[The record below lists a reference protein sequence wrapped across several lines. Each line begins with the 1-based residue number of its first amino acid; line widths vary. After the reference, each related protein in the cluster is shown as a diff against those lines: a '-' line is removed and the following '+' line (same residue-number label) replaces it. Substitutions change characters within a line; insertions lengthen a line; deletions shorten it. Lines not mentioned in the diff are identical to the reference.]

1 MVWIGVQ
8 TKVLA
13 MSLKYG
19 PLTFGLALCT
29 LGALAAASAQAQ
41 EQLKGVVEL
50 FTSQGCASCPPAD
63 EALRKL
69 IQKGD
74 VVGLSYHVDYWN
86 YLGWADS
93 LASKEN
99 TERQYG
105 YARALGRN
113 NVYTPQAVVNGRDHV
128 KGADTQAIYNRLDAF
143 KKAGEGLSVPVKAQR
158 LNDEIAIDIGQGHG
172 KADVVVAY
180 FNREQIVDVQKG
192 DNQGKKISYW
202 HSVYDVQTVGM
213 WDGKS
218 MTVKLPAS
226 IMSKAKD
233 GGCAVLLQTTDAQ
246 GNPAAILGAS
256 VLLTSGG

>member
-1 MVWIGVQ
+1 
-8 TKVLA
+8 

-19 PLTFGLALCT
+19 SLNFGLSVFALSI
-29 LGALAAASAQAQ
+29 LASVSVQAQ
-41 EQLKGVVEL
+41 EQVKGVVEL

-128 KGADTQAIYNRLDAF
+128 KGADVQAIYGRLDAF
-143 KKAGEGLSVPVKAQR
+143 TRAGEGLSVPVKASR
-158 LNDEIAIDIGQGHG
+158 VADEIAIDIGEGTG

-180 FNREQIVDVQKG
+180 FNREQVVDVQKG
-192 DNQGKKISYW
+192 ENQGKKISYW

-218 MTVKLPAS
+218 MSVKLPAS
-226 IMSKAKD
+226 ILSKAKN
-233 GGCAVLLQTTDAQ
+233 GGCAVLLQTSDAQ
-246 GNPAAILGAS
+246 GNPAAIVGAS
-256 VLLTSGG
+256 VLLQ

>member
-1 MVWIGVQ
+1 
-8 TKVLA
+8 

-19 PLTFGLALCT
+19 SLNFGLSVFALSM
-29 LGALAAASAQAQ
+29 LASVSVQAQ
-41 EQLKGVVEL
+41 EQVKGVVEL

-128 KGADTQAIYNRLDAF
+128 KGADVQAIYGRLDAF
-143 KKAGEGLSVPVKAQR
+143 TRAGEGLSVPVKASR
-158 LNDEIAIDIGQGHG
+158 VADEIAIDIGEGTG

-180 FNREQIVDVQKG
+180 FNREQVVDVQKG
-192 DNQGKKISYW
+192 ENQGKKISYW

-218 MTVKLPAS
+218 MSVKLPAS
-226 IMSKAKD
+226 ILSKAKN
-233 GGCAVLLQTTDAQ
+233 GGCAVLLQTSDAQ
-246 GNPAAILGAS
+246 GNPAAIVGAS
-256 VLLTSGG
+256 VLLQ

>member
-1 MVWIGVQ
+1 
-8 TKVLA
+8 

-19 PLTFGLALCT
+19 SLNFGLSVFALSM
-29 LGALAAASAQAQ
+29 LASVSVQAQ
-41 EQLKGVVEL
+41 EQEQVKGVVEL

-128 KGADTQAIYNRLDAF
+128 KGADVQAIYGRLDAF
-143 KKAGEGLSVPVKAQR
+143 TRAGEGLSVPVKASR
-158 LNDEIAIDIGQGHG
+158 VADEIAIDIGEGKG

-180 FNREQIVDVQKG
+180 FNREQVVDVQKG
-192 DNQGKKISYW
+192 ENQGKKISYW

-218 MTVKLPAS
+218 MSVKLPAS
-226 IMSKAKD
+226 ILSKAKN
-233 GGCAVLLQTTDAQ
+233 GGCAVLLQTSDAQ
-246 GNPAAILGAS
+246 GNPAAIVGAS
-256 VLLTSGG
+256 VLLQ

>member
-1 MVWIGVQ
+1 
-8 TKVLA
+8 

-19 PLTFGLALCT
+19 SLNFGLSVFALSM
-29 LGALAAASAQAQ
+29 LASVSVQAQ
-41 EQLKGVVEL
+41 EQVKGVVEL

-128 KGADTQAIYNRLDAF
+128 KGADVQAIYGRLDAF
-143 KKAGEGLSVPVKAQR
+143 TRAGEGLSVPVKASR
-158 LNDEIAIDIGQGHG
+158 VADEIAIDIGEGKG

-180 FNREQIVDVQKG
+180 FNREQVVDVQKG
-192 DNQGKKISYW
+192 ENQGKKISYW

-218 MTVKLPAS
+218 MSVKLPAS
-226 IMSKAKD
+226 ILSKAKN
-233 GGCAVLLQTTDAQ
+233 GGCAVLLQTSDAQ
-246 GNPAAILGAS
+246 GNPAAIVGAS
-256 VLLTSGG
+256 VLLQ

>member
-1 MVWIGVQ
+1 M
-8 TKVLA
+8 
-13 MSLKYG
+13 MSLKTG
-19 PLTFGLALCT
+19 PLTFGLSLCIF
-29 LGALAAASAQAQ
+29 GAVAAVSAQAQ

-63 EALRKL
+63 DAMRKL

-74 VVGLSYHVDYWN
+74 VIGLSYHVDYWN

-128 KGADTQAIYNRLDAF
+128 KGADMQAIYGRLDAF
-143 KKAGEGLSVPVKAQR
+143 AQAGEGLSVPVKAQQIG
-158 LNDEIAIDIGQGHG
+158 DEIAIDIGAGQG

-226 IMSKAKD
+226 IMAKSRG
-233 GGCAVLLQTTDAQ
+233 GGCAVLLQTTDQ
-246 GNPAAILGAS
+246 KGDPAAIIGAS
-256 VLLTSGG
+256 VLMTSAK

>member
-13 MSLKYG
+13 MSLKHG
-19 PLTFGLALCT
+19 PLTFGLSLCVF
-29 LGALAAASAQAQ
+29 GALAAVSAQAQ

-128 KGADTQAIYNRLDAF
+128 KGADMQAIYSRLDAF
-143 KKAGEGLSVPVKAQR
+143 KQAGEGLSVPVKTQHVG
-158 LNDEIAIDIGQGHG
+158 DEIAIDIGEGKG

-180 FNREQIVDVQKG
+180 FKREQIVDVQKG

-226 IMSKAKD
+226 IMSKSKD
-233 GGCAVLLQTTDAQ
+233 GGCAVLLQTTDGQ
-246 GNPAAILGAS
+246 GNPAAIIGAS
-256 VLLTSGG
+256 VLLTSGE

>member
-1 MVWIGVQ
+1 
-8 TKVLA
+8 
-13 MSLKYG
+13 MSLKHG
-19 PLTFGLALCT
+19 PLTFGLSLCVF
-29 LGALAAASAQAQ
+29 GALAAVSAQAQ
-41 EQLKGVVEL
+41 EPLKGVVEL

-128 KGADTQAIYNRLDAF
+128 KGADMQAIYSRLEAF
-143 KKAGEGLSVPVKAQR
+143 RQAGEGLSVPVKTQHVG
-158 LNDEIAIDIGQGHG
+158 DEIAIDIGEGHG

-226 IMSKAKD
+226 IMSKSRD
-233 GGCAVLLQTTDAQ
+233 GGCAVLLQTTDGQ
-246 GNPAAILGAS
+246 GDPAAIIGAS
-256 VLLTSGG
+256 VLLISGE

>member
-1 MVWIGVQ
+1 M
-8 TKVLA
+8 
-13 MSLKYG
+13 
-19 PLTFGLALCT
+19 PLTTGSRKNGPMRFAVSLCL
-29 LGALAAASAQAQ
+29 LGAFVGQPAFAQ
-41 EQLKGVVEL
+41 EKLKGVVEL

-63 EALRKL
+63 ATLRKL
-69 IQKGD
+69 IQNGD

-128 KGADTQAIYNRLDAF
+128 KGADIQTIYNRLDTF
-143 KKAGEGLSVPVKAQR
+143 SRAGEGLNVPVKAQR
-158 LNDEIAIDIGQGHG
+158 VADEIEIDIGSGTG
-172 KADVVVAY
+172 KADVIVAY
-180 FNREQIVDVQKG
+180 FTREQVVDVQKG
-192 DNQGKKISYW
+192 ENQGKQISYW

-213 WDGKS
+213 WEGNA

-226 IMSKAKD
+226 VMQKAKK
-233 GGCAVLLQTTDAQ
+233 GGCAILLQTTDAS
-246 GNPAAILGAS
+246 GNPSAIVGANVILS
-256 VLLTSGG
+256 SD

>member
-1 MVWIGVQ
+1 MP
-8 TKVLA
+8 
-13 MSLKYG
+13 LKYG
-19 PLTFGLALCT
+19 PLRYGPLKFGLSLCL
-29 LGALAAASAQAQ
+29 LGAFAGSSAYAQ

-63 EALRKL
+63 ETLRKL

-128 KGADTQAIYNRLDAF
+128 KGADIQAIYKKLDSF
-143 KKAGEGLSVPVKAQR
+143 KNAGEGLNVPVKAQR
-158 LNDEIAIDIGQGHG
+158 LSDEIEIDIGAGQG

-180 FNREQIVDVQKG
+180 FTREQIVDVQKG
-192 DNQGKKISYW
+192 ENQGKKISYW

-213 WDGKS
+213 WNGSS

-226 IMSKAKD
+226 VMSKAKN

-246 GNPAAILGAS
+246 GNPAAIIGAS
-256 VLLTSGG
+256 VLLPSD

>member
-1 MVWIGVQ
+1 
-8 TKVLA
+8 

-19 PLTFGLALCT
+19 FLTFGLSLCFSALT
-29 LGALAAASAQAQ
+29 AVSAQAQ
-41 EQLKGVVEL
+41 EQQVKGVVEL

-74 VVGLSYHVDYWN
+74 VIGLSYHVDYWN

-128 KGADTQAIYNRLDAF
+128 KGADVQAIYNRLDTF
-143 KKAGEGLSVPVKAQR
+143 KSEGEGLSVAVKAQR
-158 LNDEIAIDIGQGHG
+158 IDDEIAIDIGAGQG
-172 KADVVVAY
+172 KAEVIVAY
-180 FNREQIVDVQKG
+180 FTREQIVDVQKG
-192 DNQGKKISYW
+192 ENEGKKISYW

-218 MTVKLPAS
+218 MVVKLPATV
-226 IMSKAKD
+226 MSKAKN
-233 GGCAVLLQTTDAQ
+233 GGCAVLLQTKDGQ
-246 GNPAAILGAS
+246 GNPAAIIGAS
-256 VLLTSGG
+256 VLSPSEN

>member
-1 MVWIGVQ
+1 
-8 TKVLA
+8 

-19 PLTFGLALCT
+19 SLNFGLSVFALSI
-29 LGALAAASAQAQ
+29 LASVSVQAQ
-41 EQLKGVVEL
+41 EQVKGVVEL

-128 KGADTQAIYNRLDAF
+128 KGADVQAIYGRLDAF
-143 KKAGEGLSVPVKAQR
+143 TRAGEGLSVPVKASR
-158 LNDEIAIDIGQGHG
+158 VADEIAIDIGEGKG

-180 FNREQIVDVQKG
+180 FNREQVVDVQKG
-192 DNQGKKISYW
+192 ENQGKKISYW

-218 MTVKLPAS
+218 MSVKLPAS
-226 IMSKAKD
+226 ILSKAKN
-233 GGCAVLLQTTDAQ
+233 GGCAVLLQTSDAQ
-246 GNPAAILGAS
+246 GNPAAIVGAS
-256 VLLTSGG
+256 VLLQ

>member
-1 MVWIGVQ
+1 
-8 TKVLA
+8 

-19 PLTFGLALCT
+19 PVRVGLTMCAF
-29 LGALAAASAQAQ
+29 AAIAPVPAMAQQQ

-113 NVYTPQAVVNGRDHV
+113 NVYTPQAVINGRDHV
-128 KGADTQAIYNRLDAF
+128 KGADMKAIDTRLDAF
-143 KKAGEGLSVPVKAQR
+143 KKAGEGLSVPVKAR
-158 LNDEIAIDIGQGHG
+158 RVDDEIAIEIGPGQG

-180 FNREQIVDVQKG
+180 FNREQVVDVQKG
-192 DNQGKKISYW
+192 DNQGKTISYW

-213 WDGKS
+213 WDGTS
-218 MTVKLPAS
+218 MTVKLPSS

-233 GGCAVLLQTTDAQ
+233 GGCAVLLQTSDAS
-246 GNPAAILGAS
+246 GNPAAIIGAS
-256 VLLTSGG
+256 VLMTSGK

>member
-1 MVWIGVQ
+1 
-8 TKVLA
+8 

-19 PLTFGLALCT
+19 PMKFIFSIVVFGML
-29 LGALAAASAQAQ
+29 ASASVQAQ
-41 EQLKGVVEL
+41 EQVKGVVEL

-128 KGADTQAIYNRLDAF
+128 KGADVQAIYSRIDAF
-143 KKAGEGLSVPVKAQR
+143 KRAGEGLSVPVKAAR
-158 LNDEIAIDIGQGHG
+158 VGDEISIDIGEGKG

-180 FNREQIVDVQKG
+180 FTREQVVDVQKG
-192 DNQGKKISYW
+192 ENQGKKISYW

-213 WDGKS
+213 WEGKS
-218 MTVKLPAS
+218 MSVKLPAS
-226 IMSKAKD
+226 ILSKAKD
-233 GGCAVLLQTTDAQ
+233 GGCAVLLQTSDAQ
-246 GNPAAILGAS
+246 GNPAAIVGAG
-256 VLLTSGG
+256 VLLQ

>member
-1 MVWIGVQ
+1 MP
-8 TKVLA
+8 
-13 MSLKYG
+13 LKYG
-19 PLTFGLALCT
+19 SLTFRLSLCMFSALIAT
-29 LGALAAASAQAQ
+29 SAYAQ
-41 EQLKGVVEL
+41 EQQVKGVVEL

-63 EALRKL
+63 ETLRKL

-74 VVGLSYHVDYWN
+74 VIGLSYHVDYWN

-128 KGADTQAIYNRLDAF
+128 KGADIQAIYNRLDTF
-143 KKAGEGLSVPVKAQR
+143 KSEGEGLSVPVKAQR
-158 LNDEIAIDIGQGHG
+158 IEDEIAIDIGAGQG

-180 FNREQIVDVQKG
+180 FTREQIVDVQKG
-192 DNQGKKISYW
+192 ENEGKKISYW

-218 MTVKLPAS
+218 MAVKLPAS
-226 IMSKAKD
+226 VMSKAKN
-233 GGCAVLLQTTDAQ
+233 GGCAVLLQTKDAQ
-246 GNPAAILGAS
+246 GNPAAIIGAS
-256 VLLTSGG
+256 VLLPSEN